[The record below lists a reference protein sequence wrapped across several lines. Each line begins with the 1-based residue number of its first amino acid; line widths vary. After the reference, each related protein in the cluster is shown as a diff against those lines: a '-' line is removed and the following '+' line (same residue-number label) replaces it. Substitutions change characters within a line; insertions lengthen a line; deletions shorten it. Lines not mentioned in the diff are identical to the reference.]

1 MISSNCDINE
11 FLEEIGDK
19 ELYDIIFMANQEAT
33 EVERIALHSGHVTG
47 EKNNCEKDYANNLK
61 ELIFFLKYTVK
72 SKKLTDKFGHLS
84 EKVL

>member
-33 EVERIALHSGHVTG
+33 EVERIALHSG
-47 EKNNCEKDYANNLK
+47 CYLRLK
-61 ELIFFLKYTVK
+61 LDPPSAGIRT
-72 SKKLTDKFGHLS
+72 HLNGYCR
-84 EKVL
+84 